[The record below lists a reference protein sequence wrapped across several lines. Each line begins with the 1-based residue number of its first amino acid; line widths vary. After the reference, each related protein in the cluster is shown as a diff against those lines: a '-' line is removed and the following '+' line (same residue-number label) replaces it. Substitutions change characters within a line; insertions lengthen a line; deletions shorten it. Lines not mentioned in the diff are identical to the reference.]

1 MDNATTVEEAVA
13 STKKQAAELAYILDM
28 QGLVALLAHV
38 LYHQALLASMVDKTG
53 FPRFTEDQIFAIILT
68 SFPDAEHVELGG
80 SLPEAGND
88 PQGPSCGKSTAVES
102 NG

>member
-1 MDNATTVEEAVA
+1 
-13 STKKQAAELAYILDM
+13 
-28 QGLVALLAHV
+28 
-38 LYHQALLASMVDKTG
+38 DKTG

-68 SFPDAEHVELGG
+68 NFPDAEHVELGG